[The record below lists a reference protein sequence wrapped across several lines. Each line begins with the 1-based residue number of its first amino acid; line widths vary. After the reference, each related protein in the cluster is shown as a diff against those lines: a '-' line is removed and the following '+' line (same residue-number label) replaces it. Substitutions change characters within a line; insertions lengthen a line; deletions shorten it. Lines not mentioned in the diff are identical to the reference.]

1 LYFCSFYYPVLA
13 VKDLFSLDF
22 VKIFSYKYIIS
33 FNSYLQEVIIY
44 TKLLKV
50 RSYTI
55 FYNIRRNFMLSKAK
69 SQAMA
74 REMKSAL
81 EKRGFSV
88 VESDLAKGKKL
99 VLDACISIRIE
110 AKDAVSK
117 DIFGNPVDAFAP
129 HEVKLAIDNDLATHS
144 QVAKAMMELGKQG
157 VGLKIGE
164 ADTLAAAETAAD
176 SAEEQRYNVMWP
188 TKGA

>member
-1 LYFCSFYYPVLA
+1 
-13 VKDLFSLDF
+13 
-22 VKIFSYKYIIS
+22 
-33 FNSYLQEVIIY
+33 
-44 TKLLKV
+44 
-50 RSYTI
+50 
-55 FYNIRRNFMLSKAK
+55 MLSKAK

-99 VLDACISIRIE
+99 VLNACISIRIE

-117 DIFGNPVDAFAP
+117 DIFGNSVDSFAP
-129 HEVKLAIDNDLATHS
+129 HEVKLAIDNAVATHS

-157 VGLKIGE
+157 VSLKIGE
-164 ADTLAAAETAAD
+164 DATLAAAETAAD
-176 SAEEQRYNVMWP
+176 SAEEQRHNMMWP
-188 TKGA
+188 TRGA